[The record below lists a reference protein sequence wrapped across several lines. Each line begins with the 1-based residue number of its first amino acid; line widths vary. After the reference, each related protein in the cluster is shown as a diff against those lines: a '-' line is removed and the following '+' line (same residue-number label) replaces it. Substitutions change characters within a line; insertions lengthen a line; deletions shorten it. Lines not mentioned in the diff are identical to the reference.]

1 MYGSSITHQEP
12 VVTGARL
19 QGPPGD
25 LKINE
30 AEAVL
35 TSPSPS
41 NQAMPRAPFTLG
53 TIARS
58 LELVS
63 IEEIIP
69 YDGIPDYREPTTAEH
84 PIVVVTP
91 RGKFCI
97 EGQDLVRA
105 AISDG
110 TREILCET
118 EVMEEHSE
126 VELSLRKAASRIATR
141 GGLAS
146 YSEIIRNV
154 TAAKK
159 QLEASGRDL
168 RVFGHGGKRFGQGF
182 VNDSLVDVKHALALR
197 FTRKPKTITN
207 YLCHGE
213 DLSDELF
220 ETLVEQDIP
229 KEFHERFQTKKQK
242 LIKELKKKGLSNSE
256 RQEQVSARMFEFLAE
271 YLSTPQN
278 EDEGSGQE
286 QPDTPAPQS
295 GTPEVPSSAPGSQ
308 GNSPLQA
315 THQDEEEHE
324 DAASESE
331 DGGTEAPAQLAND
344 SEEEEE
350 GDLSEPEEDEEASEN
365 LAPNSPEGED
375 AGVISDEDGDD
386 QEPSEYPQSIPREDI
401 HEAILAVADRLG
413 DLPDMD
419 LSRVELIG
427 TIREEID
434 ALNVLV
440 RQLEQLED

>member
-1 MYGSSITHQEP
+1 MYGSSFPLPEP
-12 VVTGARL
+12 VVTGNRL
-19 QGPPGD
+19 QVPSGD
-25 LKINE
+25 LKSNE
-30 AEAVL
+30 AETVPEI
-35 TSPSPS
+35 PSPS
-41 NQAMPRAPFTLG
+41 NQAMPRVPFTFG

-84 PIVVVTP
+84 PIIVVTP

-97 EGQDLVRA
+97 EGLNLVRA
-105 AISDG
+105 ALLDEMK
-110 TREILCET
+110 EILCEI
-118 EVMEEHSE
+118 EVMAEHSE

-141 GGLAS
+141 GGFAS
-146 YSEIIRNV
+146 YSEIVRNV
-154 TAAKK
+154 TTAKK

-168 RVFGHGGKRFGQGF
+168 QIFGHGGRRFGQGF
-182 VNDSLVDVKHALALR
+182 VSDSWENVKHLLALR

-213 DLSDELF
+213 DLSDDVFDRCVEL
-220 ETLVEQDIP
+220 DAP
-229 KEFHERFQTKKQK
+229 KGYYEKYQAQKQR
-242 LIKELKKKGLSNSE
+242 LIKELKKKGVTE
-256 RQEQVSARMFEFLAE
+256 QDRVEQVSALMLGFLAE
-271 YLSTPQN
+271 YLSRQQGEN
-278 EDEGSGQE
+278 RGSGQE

-295 GTPEVPSSAPGSQ
+295 GTPEAPASASGSQ
-308 GNSPLQA
+308 GNAPLQA

-331 DGGTEAPAQLAND
+331 DGDTEAPAQLAND
-344 SEEEEE
+344 SEEEGE
-350 GDLSEPEEDEEASEN
+350 GEFSETEEDEEANEN
-365 LAPNSPEGED
+365 LATNNPEGENED
-375 AGVISDEDGDD
+375 VISDEDGDD
-386 QEPSEYPQSIPREDI
+386 QEPSEYPQSITREDI
-401 HEAILAVADRLG
+401 HEAILAVAERLG

-419 LSRVELIG
+419 LSRVELID

-434 ALNVLV
+434 ALNDLV

>member
-1 MYGSSITHQEP
+1 MRNEVFHEMEH
-12 VVTGARL
+12 VVPTPHFL
-19 QGPPGD
+19 VPPGD
-25 LKINE
+25 LKSNE
-30 AEAVL
+30 AEAVPEI
-35 TSPSPS
+35 PSPS
-41 NQAMPRAPFTLG
+41 NQAMPRAPFTFG

-105 AISDG
+105 VISDG
-110 TREILCET
+110 ARNILCET
-118 EVMEEHSE
+118 ETMEVHSD
-126 VELSLRKAASRIATR
+126 VELCLRKAASRIATR

-182 VNDSLVDVKHALALR
+182 VNDSLVDVKHTLAMR

-213 DLSDELF
+213 DLSDDVF
-220 ETLVEQDIP
+220 DRCVEMDAP
-229 KEFHERFQTKKQK
+229 KGYYEKYQAQKQR
-242 LIKELKKKGLSNSE
+242 LIKELKKKGVSE
-256 RQEQVSARMFEFLAE
+256 QARVEQVSALMLGFLAE
-271 YLSTPQN
+271 YLSRQQEEN
-278 EDEGSGQE
+278 QGSGQE

-295 GTPEVPSSAPGSQ
+295 RTPEAPASAPGSQ

-386 QEPSEYPQSIPREDI
+386 QESSEYPRSITREDI
-401 HEAILAVADRLG
+401 HEAILAVAERLG

>member
-1 MYGSSITHQEP
+1 MRNEVFHEMEH
-12 VVTGARL
+12 VVPTPHF
-19 QGPPGD
+19 QVPPGD
-25 LKINE
+25 LKSNE
-30 AEAVL
+30 AEAVPEI
-35 TSPSPS
+35 PSPS
-41 NQAMPRAPFTLG
+41 NQAMPRAPFTFG

-84 PIVVVTP
+84 PIIVVTP
-91 RGKFCI
+91 RAKFCI
-97 EGQDLVRA
+97 DGLNLVRA
-105 AISDG
+105 ALLDEMK
-110 TREILCET
+110 EILCEI
-118 EVMEEHSE
+118 EVMEEHSDI
-126 VELSLRKAASRIATR
+126 ELSLRKAASRIATR

-146 YSEIIRNV
+146 YAEIIRNV

-168 RVFGHGGKRFGQGF
+168 RVFGHGGRRFGQGF
-182 VNDSLVDVKHALALR
+182 VNDSRADVKHTLALR
-197 FTRKPKTITN
+197 FTRSPKTITN

-213 DLSDELF
+213 DLSDEVFDRCAELN
-220 ETLVEQDIP
+220 IP
-229 KEFHERFQTKKQK
+229 KDFHEQHQTKKQRF
-242 LIKELKKKGLSNSE
+242 IKELKKKGVSE
-256 RQEQVSARMFEFLAE
+256 RDRVEQVSALMLGFLAE

-331 DGGTEAPAQLAND
+331 DGGTGAPAQLAND

-386 QEPSEYPQSIPREDI
+386 QEPSEYPQSITREDI
-401 HEAILAVADRLG
+401 HEAILAVAERLG

-434 ALNVLV
+434 ALNDLV

>member
-1 MYGSSITHQEP
+1 MQNDVFHEIEH
-12 VVTGARL
+12 VVPSPHF
-19 QGPPGD
+19 QVPPGD
-25 LKINE
+25 LKSSE

-41 NQAMPRAPFTLG
+41 NQAMPRAPYTLE

-63 IEEIIP
+63 IAEIIP

-146 YSEIIRNV
+146 YSEIVRNV

-229 KEFHERFQTKKQK
+229 KEFYEQYQTKKQR
-242 LIKELKKKGLSNSE
+242 LIKELKKKGVSE
-256 RQEQVSARMFEFLAE
+256 QERVEEVSALMLGFLAE
-271 YLSTPQN
+271 YLSGQQEEN
-278 EDEGSGQE
+278 QGSGQE
-286 QPDTPAPQS
+286 QPNTPTPQS
-295 GTPEVPSSAPGSQ
+295 GTPEVPASAPNSQ
-308 GNSPLQA
+308 GNAPLHA
-315 THQDEEEHE
+315 THQDEGEHE

-331 DGGTEAPAQLAND
+331 DGDNDAPAQLAHD
-344 SEEEEE
+344 SEEESGGES
-350 GDLSEPEEDEEASEN
+350 LEPEEDEEAIEDLVSN
-365 LAPNSPEGED
+365 GHEGED
-375 AGVISDEDGDD
+375 EGVISDEEGED
-386 QEPSEYPQSIPREDI
+386 QEPSERPQAMEREDV
-401 HEAILAVADRLG
+401 HEELLAVAERLA
-413 DLPDMD
+413 DLPGMD
-419 LSRVELIG
+419 LSRIELVEL
-427 TIREEID
+427 IREEIN
-434 ALNVLV
+434 ALTRLV
-440 RQLEQLED
+440 QELEQTED

>member
-1 MYGSSITHQEP
+1 MRNEVFHEMEH
-12 VVTGARL
+12 VVPTPHF
-19 QGPPGD
+19 QVPPGD
-25 LKINE
+25 LKSNE
-30 AEAVL
+30 AETVPEI
-35 TSPSPS
+35 PSPS
-41 NQAMPRAPFTLG
+41 NQAMPRVSFTFG

-84 PIVVVTP
+84 PIIVVTP
-91 RGKFCI
+91 RGKLCI
-97 EGQDLVRA
+97 EGLNLVRA
-105 AISDG
+105 ALLDEMK
-110 TREILCET
+110 EILCEI
-118 EVMEEHSE
+118 EVMAEHSE

-146 YSEIIRNV
+146 YSEIVRNV
-154 TAAKK
+154 SVAKK

-168 RVFGHGGKRFGQGF
+168 RVFGHGGRRSGQDF
-182 VNDSLVDVKHALALR
+182 VNDTEADVKHVLAFR
-197 FTRKPKTITN
+197 FTRRPKTILN
-207 YLCHGE
+207 YINHGE
-213 DLSDELF
+213 DLSDDLL

-229 KEFHERFQTKKQK
+229 KEFYVRYQTEKQK
-242 LIKELKKKGLSNSE
+242 LIKDLKKKGLSNSE
-256 RQEQVSARMFEFLAE
+256 RQEQVSALMLESLSK
-271 YLSTPQN
+271 YLSSQQVGNQGT
-278 EDEGSGQE
+278 GQE
-286 QPDTPAPQS
+286 QPVTPAPQS

-386 QEPSEYPQSIPREDI
+386 QESSEYPRSITREDI
-401 HEAILAVADRLG
+401 HEAILAVAERLG